1 VTEGPQHPSW
11 LEQRLG
17 GHLFGGFLN
26 RTVPDETGLPHT
38 LGSATLFLLVVQVVT
53 GIVLAMNY
61 AATPEHAYDSI
72 TFIMAQ
78 VLLGPVLRGL
88 HHWGSSA
95 LVIVVGLH
103 MLRVFVWGSYKA
115 PREVTWMAGVA
126 LLLLIMAFAFTGYLL
141 PWTQR

>member
-1 VTEGPQHPSW
+1 MTEGPQHPSW

-61 AATPEHAYDSI
+61 SPAPERAYDSI
-72 TFIMAQ
+72 TFLMAR
-78 VLLGPVLRGL
+78 VLLGP
-88 HHWGSSA
+88 
-95 LVIVVGLH
+95 
-103 MLRVFVWGSYKA
+103 
-115 PREVTWMAGVA
+115 
-126 LLLLIMAFAFTGYLL
+126 
-141 PWTQR
+141 